1 MNGQKISAWIMIL
14 ILGSSMVSIVDAQ
27 IVSEELHTDNQIIKN
42 NFETKNILKPQ
53 ISTGYKLSLSEN
65 LDVKNN
71 DNSRSTDIAQP
82 AKLITEKKVSMKER
96 VSIFTEGE
104 NNGIFLSIKTYSDRK
119 AMMERILNNER
130 SKFGKTINS
139 NFLNSESINSP
150 SLENAI
156 TENSINSKN
165 EPQEFQFLIN
175 NFQID
180 NIFNFENAQYN
191 ELQTYFSKLDLL
203 AFNEFENILE
213 YHNDFWKLLDE
224 NGFVLVEKTN
234 FSFLI
239 LLIPFVGLLII
250 RLEKSELNFHQ
261 FQRFFCF
268 VFIFIIISSTV
279 SLPMSVS
286 FSYWGIAN
294 AEEFD
299 KDLPLPFISVG
310 EPDLILEGNGDYIT
324 LQKSKNSKQFE
335 ELTISAWIMPDYK
348 HGSQEFTI

>member
-27 IVSEELHTDNQIIKN
+27 IVSKELHTDNQLIKN

-96 VSIFTEGE
+96 VSIFTEGA

-130 SKFGKTINS
+130 FKFEKTINS

-175 NFQID
+175 NFQIH
-180 NIFNFENAQYN
+180 NIFNFGNAQYN
-191 ELQTYFSKLDLL
+191 ELHAYFSKLDLL
-203 AFNEFENILE
+203 ALNEFENILE

-286 FSYWGIAN
+286 FSYC
-294 AEEFD
+294 
-299 KDLPLPFISVG
+299 
-310 EPDLILEGNGDYIT
+310 
-324 LQKSKNSKQFE
+324 
-335 ELTISAWIMPDYK
+335 
-348 HGSQEFTI
+348 